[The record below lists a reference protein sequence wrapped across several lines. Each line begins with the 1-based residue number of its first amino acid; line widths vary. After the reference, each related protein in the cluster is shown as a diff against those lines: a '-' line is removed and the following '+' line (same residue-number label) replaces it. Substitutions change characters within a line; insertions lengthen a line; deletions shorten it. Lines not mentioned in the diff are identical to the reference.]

1 MVVDGTEK
9 NLSMAKKF
17 AVLKD
22 NVVEN
27 VVLCDD
33 EESAVANFGGNEGYS
48 VAEETEATGPANL
61 YYTWDGQKFNYAE
74 APAEPTP
81 EEPVDDQSQN

>member
-1 MVVDGTEK
+1 MERS
-9 NLSMAKKF
+9 LSMTKKF

-22 NVVEN
+22 NVVQN
-27 VVLCDD
+27 IVACDD
-33 EESAVANFGGNEGYS
+33 EESAVANFGSNEGYS
-48 VAEETEATGPANL
+48 VVEETEATSIASL
-61 YYTWDGQKFNYAE
+61 HYTWDGQKFNYAE

>member
-1 MVVDGTEK
+1 MER

-17 AVLKD
+17 AVLE
-22 NVVEN
+22 NNIVVN

-33 EESAVANFGGNEGYS
+33 EASAVENFGSTPGFS
-48 VAEETEATGPANL
+48 VVEQTEATGPAGL
-61 YYTWDGQKFNYAE
+61 HYTWDGEKFNYAE

-81 EEPVDDQSQN
+81 EELVDDQSQN